1 MTKSLEGKKLPALK
15 GHITGGVSFSL
26 FVSAAKEKLL
36 AYDENFFDMAVKGC
50 LIKALWQIKTLSPF
64 TDDLIIFA
72 DEPGIA
78 GFGSAYVPIEEKQI
92 REALDYYVP
101 LLKNA
106 GVRVGMHC
114 CANTQWSIIIDS
126 GIDILSFDAFSY
138 FDNLILYADSLK
150 KFIKNGGTIAFGIVP
165 TDEQVFSLTSSQ
177 LFESI
182 KSHINE
188 LSKLGLDK
196 QIIAAQSMIT
206 PACGLGTKNVE
217 LAVKALELTV
227 DIADDLKRY
236 YDLE

>member
-1 MTKSLEGKKLPALK
+1 
-15 GHITGGVSFSL
+15 
-26 FVSAAKEKLL
+26 
-36 AYDENFFDMAVKGC
+36 
-50 LIKALWQIKTLSPF
+50 
-64 TDDLIIFA
+64 
-72 DEPGIA
+72 
-78 GFGSAYVPIEEKQI
+78 
-92 REALDYYVP
+92 
-101 LLKNA
+101 
-106 GVRVGMHC
+106 MHC